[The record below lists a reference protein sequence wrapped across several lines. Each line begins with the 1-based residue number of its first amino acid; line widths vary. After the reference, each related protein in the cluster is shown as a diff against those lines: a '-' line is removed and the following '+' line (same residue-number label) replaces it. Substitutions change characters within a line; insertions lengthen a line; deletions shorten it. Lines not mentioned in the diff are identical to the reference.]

1 MPSIVIRAPLAPE
14 NGEETKCLCEVRV
27 NDLVAVELG
36 PFDDLMQA
44 MHALAYSPYPGQLL
58 DAVFA
63 IVRADDR
70 QLICVAEAAGL
81 LELRE
86 MERERRAVH

>member
-1 MPSIVIRAPLAPE
+1 MAPE
-14 NGEETKCLCEVRV
+14 NGEKTKCLCEVRV
-27 NDLVAVELG
+27 DDLVAVELG
-36 PFDDLMQA
+36 PFDDVMQA
-44 MHALAYSPYPGQLL
+44 MLALAHSPYPGQLL

-70 QLICVAEAAGL
+70 QRVCVAEAAGL

-86 MERERRAVH
+86 MERDRRAVH

>member
-1 MPSIVIRAPLAPE
+1 MAPE

-44 MHALAYSPYPGQLL
+44 MLALAYSRYPGQLL

-70 QLICVAEAAGL
+70 QLICVADTAGL

-86 MERERRAVH
+86 MERERRAVY